1 MHVNGFGAVRRA
13 LVAAGGFALAL
24 LVWLVALGAVIWSYG
39 AADHAAQ
46 ADCAIVLGA
55 AAYGT
60 QPSPVFEERIRH
72 AIELY
77 RTGLVAKI
85 IFTGGCGTGA
95 EHAESE
101 VAAAYA
107 ERAGVP
113 PTDVFTERR
122 SRTTQQNLAE
132 AKLLMDAHGLR
143 TAVLVSDP
151 LHMRRA
157 MWMAGDLGI
166 AAVPSPTPTTRYRS
180 LKTKLEF
187 LRHELYYWHHY
198 AFSGG

>member
-1 MHVNGFGAVRRA
+1 MIRTVLKTLGVLF
-13 LVAAGGFALAL
+13 LLP
-24 LVWLVALGAVIWSYG
+24 LVWLLALSAAIWSYG
-39 AADHAAQ
+39 ARNQAET

-55 AAYGT
+55 AVYGDR
-60 QPSPVFEERIRH
+60 PSPVFEERIRH
-72 AIELY
+72 GIALY
-77 RTGLVAKI
+77 QTGLVAKI

-107 ERAGVP
+107 VQAGVP
-113 PTDVFTERR
+113 AADILTERR

-143 TAVLVSDP
+143 TAILVSDP

-166 AAVPSPTPTTRYRS
+166 AAAPSPTPTTRYRS

>member
-1 MHVNGFGAVRRA
+1 MIRVA
-13 LVAAGGFALAL
+13 LKTLGVLIL
-24 LVWLVALGAVIWSYG
+24 LPLVWLAVLSAAIWSYG
-39 AADHAAQ
+39 AQDQAKQ

-55 AAYGT
+55 AVYGT
-60 QPSPVFEERIRH
+60 RPSPVFEERIRH
-72 AIELY
+72 GIALY
-77 RTGLVAKI
+77 QTGLVAKL
-85 IFTGGCGTGA
+85 IFTGGCGTGS
-95 EHAESE
+95 ENAESE

-107 ERAGVP
+107 IQAGVP
-113 PTDVFTERR
+113 AADTFTESR

-143 TAVLVSDP
+143 SAILVSDP

-157 MWMAGDLGI
+157 MWMARELGI
-166 AAVPSPTPTTRYRS
+166 AAVSSPTPTTRYRS
-180 LKTKLEF
+180 LKTKLRF

>member
-1 MHVNGFGAVRRA
+1 MIRTVLKTLGV
-13 LVAAGGFALAL
+13 LILL
-24 LVWLVALGAVIWSYG
+24 PLVWLLALSAAIWSYG
-39 AADHAAQ
+39 TRNQAEK

-55 AAYGT
+55 AVYGDR
-60 QPSPVFEERIRH
+60 PSPVFEERIRH
-72 AIELY
+72 GIALY
-77 RTGLVAKI
+77 QTGLVAKI

-107 ERAGVP
+107 ARAGVP
-113 PTDVFTERR
+113 AADLLTERR

-143 TAVLVSDP
+143 TAILVSDP

-166 AAVPSPTPTTRYRS
+166 AAVSSPTPTTRYRS

>member
-1 MHVNGFGAVRRA
+1 MIRVVLKTLGV
-13 LVAAGGFALAL
+13 LILL
-24 LVWLVALGAVIWSYG
+24 PLVWLAVLSAAIWSYG
-39 AADHAAQ
+39 AQDQAKP

-55 AAYGT
+55 AVYGT
-60 QPSPVFEERIRH
+60 RPSPVFEERIRH
-72 AIELY
+72 GIALY
-77 RTGLVAKI
+77 QTGLVAKL
-85 IFTGGCGTGA
+85 IFTGGCGTGS
-95 EHAESE
+95 ENAESE

-107 ERAGVP
+107 IQAGVP
-113 PTDVFTERR
+113 AADAFTERR

-143 TAVLVSDP
+143 SAILVSDP

-157 MWMAGDLGI
+157 MWMARELGI
-166 AAVPSPTPTTRYRS
+166 AAVSSPTPNTRYRS
-180 LKTKLEF
+180 LKTKLRF

>member
-1 MHVNGFGAVRRA
+1 MIRTVLKTLGV
-13 LVAAGGFALAL
+13 LILL
-24 LVWLVALGAVIWSYG
+24 PLVWLLALSAAIWSYG
-39 AADHAAQ
+39 TRNQAEK

-55 AAYGT
+55 AVYGDR
-60 QPSPVFEERIRH
+60 PSPVFEERIRH
-72 AIELY
+72 GIALY
-77 RTGLVAKI
+77 QTGLVAKI

-107 ERAGVP
+107 ARAGVP
-113 PTDVFTERR
+113 AADLLTERR

-143 TAVLVSDP
+143 SAILVSDP

-180 LKTKLEF
+180 LKTKLRF

>member
-1 MHVNGFGAVRRA
+1 MIRTVLKTLGV
-13 LVAAGGFALAL
+13 LILL
-24 LVWLVALGAVIWSYG
+24 PLVWLLALSAAIWSYG
-39 AADHAAQ
+39 TRNQAEK

-55 AAYGT
+55 AAYGDR
-60 QPSPVFEERIRH
+60 PSPVFEERIRH
-72 AIELY
+72 GIALY
-77 RTGLVAKI
+77 QTGLVTKI

-101 VAAAYA
+101 VAAACA
-107 ERAGVP
+107 AQAGVP
-113 PTDVFTERR
+113 AADILTERR

-143 TAVLVSDP
+143 TAILVSDP

>member
-1 MHVNGFGAVRRA
+1 MIRVA
-13 LVAAGGFALAL
+13 LKTLGVLIL
-24 LVWLVALGAVIWSYG
+24 LPLVWLAVLSAAIWSYG
-39 AADHAAQ
+39 AQDQAKP

-55 AAYGT
+55 AVYGT
-60 QPSPVFEERIRH
+60 RPSPVFEERIRH
-72 AIELY
+72 GIALY
-77 RTGLVAKI
+77 QTGLVAKL
-85 IFTGGCGTGA
+85 IFTGGCGTGS
-95 EHAESE
+95 ENAESE

-107 ERAGVP
+107 IQAGVP
-113 PTDVFTERR
+113 AADTFTESR

-143 TAVLVSDP
+143 SAILVSDP

-157 MWMAGDLGI
+157 MWMARELGI
-166 AAVPSPTPTTRYRS
+166 AAVSSPTPTTRYRS
-180 LKTKLEF
+180 LKTKLRF

>member
-1 MHVNGFGAVRRA
+1 MIRTVLKTLGV
-13 LVAAGGFALAL
+13 LILL
-24 LVWLVALGAVIWSYG
+24 PLVWLLALSAAIWSYG
-39 AADHAAQ
+39 TRNQAEK

-55 AAYGT
+55 AVYGDR
-60 QPSPVFEERIRH
+60 PSPVFEERIRH
-72 AIELY
+72 GIALY
-77 RTGLVAKI
+77 QTGLVAKI

-101 VAAAYA
+101 VAAACA
-107 ERAGVP
+107 AQAGVP
-113 PTDVFTERR
+113 AADILTERR

-143 TAVLVSDP
+143 TAILVSDP

>member
-1 MHVNGFGAVRRA
+1 MGV
-13 LVAAGGFALAL
+13 LSLLPLIWL
-24 LVWLVALGAVIWSYG
+24 LVLSASIWSYG
-39 AADHAAQ
+39 ERDQ
-46 ADCAIVLGA
+46 AEKSDCAIVLGA
-55 AAYGT
+55 AIYGDR
-60 QPSPVFEERIRH
+60 PSPVFEERIRH
-72 AIELY
+72 GVALY
-77 RTGLVAKI
+77 QTGLVAKI
-85 IFTGGCGTGA
+85 IFTGGCGTGS
-95 EHAESE
+95 ENAESE
-101 VAAAYA
+101 VAAVYA
-107 ERAGVP
+107 VRAGVP
-113 PTDVFTERR
+113 AADTLTERR

-143 TAVLVSDP
+143 SAILVSDP

-180 LKTKLEF
+180 LKTKLRF

>member
-1 MHVNGFGAVRRA
+1 MIRTVLKTLGV
-13 LVAAGGFALAL
+13 LILL
-24 LVWLVALGAVIWSYG
+24 PLVWLLALSAAIWSYG
-39 AADHAAQ
+39 ARNQAEK

-55 AAYGT
+55 AVYGDR
-60 QPSPVFEERIRH
+60 PSPVFEERIRH
-72 AIELY
+72 GIALY
-77 RTGLVAKI
+77 QTGLVAKI

-107 ERAGVP
+107 ARAGVP
-113 PTDVFTERR
+113 AADLLTERR

-143 TAVLVSDP
+143 TAILVSDP

>member
-1 MHVNGFGAVRRA
+1 MIRTVLKTLGV
-13 LVAAGGFALAL
+13 LILL
-24 LVWLVALGAVIWSYG
+24 PLVWLLALSAAIWSYG
-39 AADHAAQ
+39 TRNQAEK

-55 AAYGT
+55 AVYGDR
-60 QPSPVFEERIRH
+60 PSPVFEERIRH
-72 AIELY
+72 GIALY
-77 RTGLVAKI
+77 QTGLVAKI

-107 ERAGVP
+107 ARAGVP
-113 PTDVFTERR
+113 AADLLTERR

-143 TAVLVSDP
+143 TAILVSDP

>member
-1 MHVNGFGAVRRA
+1 MIRTVLKTLGV
-13 LVAAGGFALAL
+13 LVLL
-24 LVWLVALGAVIWSYG
+24 PLVWLVALSAAIWSYG
-39 AADHAAQ
+39 GRDQ
-46 ADCAIVLGA
+46 AEKSDGAIVLGA
-55 AAYGT
+55 AIYGDR
-60 QPSPVFEERIRH
+60 PSPVFEERIRH
-72 AIELY
+72 GIALY
-77 RTGLVAKI
+77 QTGLVAKI
-85 IFTGGCGTGA
+85 IFTGGCGTGD
-95 EHAESE
+95 ERAESE

-132 AKLLMDAHGLR
+132 AKLLMAAHGLR
-143 TAVLVSDP
+143 SAILVSDP

-157 MWMAGDLGI
+157 TWMAGTLGI
-166 AAVPSPTPTTRYRS
+166 AAVSSPTPTSRFRS
-180 LKTKLEF
+180 LKTKWRF

>member
-1 MHVNGFGAVRRA
+1 MIRTVLKTLGV
-13 LVAAGGFALAL
+13 LILL
-24 LVWLVALGAVIWSYG
+24 PLVWLLALSTAIWSYG
-39 AADHAAQ
+39 TRNQAEK

-55 AAYGT
+55 AVYGDR
-60 QPSPVFEERIRH
+60 PSPVFEERIRH
-72 AIELY
+72 GIALY
-77 RTGLVAKI
+77 QTGLVAKI

-107 ERAGVP
+107 ARAGVP
-113 PTDVFTERR
+113 AADLLTERR

-143 TAVLVSDP
+143 TAILVSDP

-166 AAVPSPTPTTRYRS
+166 AAVSSPTPTTRYRS
-180 LKTKLEF
+180 LKTKLRF

>member
-1 MHVNGFGAVRRA
+1 MIRVVLKTLGV
-13 LVAAGGFALAL
+13 LILL
-24 LVWLVALGAVIWSYG
+24 PLVWLAVLSAAIWSYG
-39 AADHAAQ
+39 AQDQAKP

-55 AAYGT
+55 AVYGAR
-60 QPSPVFEERIRH
+60 PSPVFEERIRH
-72 AIELY
+72 GIALY
-77 RTGLVAKI
+77 QTGLVAKL
-85 IFTGGCGTGA
+85 IFTGGCGTGS
-95 EHAESE
+95 ENAESE

-107 ERAGVP
+107 IQAGVP
-113 PTDVFTERR
+113 AADTFTESR

-143 TAVLVSDP
+143 SAILVSDP

-157 MWMAGDLGI
+157 MWMARELGI
-166 AAVPSPTPTTRYRS
+166 AAVSSPTPTTRYRS
-180 LKTKLEF
+180 LKTKLRF

>member
-1 MHVNGFGAVRRA
+1 MIRTVLKTLGV
-13 LVAAGGFALAL
+13 LILL
-24 LVWLVALGAVIWSYG
+24 PLVWLLALSTAIWSYG
-39 AADHAAQ
+39 TRNQAEK

-55 AAYGT
+55 AVYGDR
-60 QPSPVFEERIRH
+60 PSPVFEERIRH
-72 AIELY
+72 GIALY
-77 RTGLVAKI
+77 QTGLVAKI

-107 ERAGVP
+107 ARAGVP
-113 PTDVFTERR
+113 AADLLTERR

-143 TAVLVSDP
+143 TAILVSDP